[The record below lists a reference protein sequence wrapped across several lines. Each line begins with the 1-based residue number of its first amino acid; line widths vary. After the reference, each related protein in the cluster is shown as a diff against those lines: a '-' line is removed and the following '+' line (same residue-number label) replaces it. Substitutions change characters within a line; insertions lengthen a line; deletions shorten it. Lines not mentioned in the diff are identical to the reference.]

1 LKEYY
6 FNISYYFIVYY
17 YMKELTKTIFV
28 IAILILLIDAF
39 MLSSLSSVWK
49 KTIEDVQ
56 GKTFKVKIHYAIAS
70 YILLIF
76 GQYYFV
82 YKHIP
87 RSNWFNYALLNG
99 FLFGFVTYGVFDF
112 TNLAIFTDYA
122 LSTAIIDM
130 IWGGTLMAIVSILS
144 YYILNI
150 I

>member
-1 LKEYY
+1 MKYLIKVI
-6 FNISYYFIVYY
+6 FIIS
-17 YMKELTKTIFV
+17 
-28 IAILILLIDAF
+28 ILILIIDVF
-39 MLSSLSSVWK
+39 MLSMLSSIWK
-49 KTIEDVQ
+49 TTIENVQ

-82 YKHIP
+82 YKNIP
-87 RSNWFNYALLNG
+87 KSNWFNYALLNG

-130 IWGGTLMAIVSILS
+130 LWGGTLMAIVSILS
-144 YYILNI
+144 YYFINI
-150 I
+150 M